1 MIIELNKSNSENLTK
16 TELEIIKFINENESI
31 LPELS
36 IVEIAH
42 ETYSSPATVSRAI
55 RKCGLNGF
63 NELRYRLTVKD
74 ENDDIQNM
82 GDIINKSFIEAQRV
96 IEQISLTTLINI
108 IKTINKSSKIYILA
122 RGLTEYV
129 AKEFSLKLQLL
140 DFNVVFINDPN
151 IMKIKSKS
159 IKKDELIIIFSLNG
173 NTVELVES
181 AQNANLVGAK
191 VITCCCSESAKLI
204 KYSDLYIVGYKHEH
218 ISISEYEVSSRL
230 PLYIISRII
239 IDYMVRYNNSEN

>member
-1 MIIELNKSNSENLTK
+1 MIINLNENIIKKLTK
-16 TELEIIKFINENESI
+16 TEYEIVKFINNNQKI
-31 LPELS
+31 LQDLS
-36 IVEIAH
+36 IVDIAF
-42 ETYSSPATVSRAI
+42 ETFSSPATVSRAI
-55 RKCGLNGF
+55 RKCGINGF
-63 NELRYRLTVKD
+63 NELRYKLTSKN
-74 ENDDIQNM
+74 ENNNVHNI
-82 GDIINKSFIEAQRV
+82 GEIINKSLIEARSS
-96 IEQISLTTLINI
+96 IENISLTNVLKIIENI
-108 IKTINKSSKIYILA
+108 KKSSRIYVLS

-173 NTVELVES
+173 NTIELVES